1 MIIHK
6 YQWPPS
12 QRCQALQGFL
22 NEKTHKFDEYM
33 QTSNWQKW
41 INGFNYYCYFHPQH
55 KPPITFLKFVLNHHT
70 KIWHL
75 HKTTNIQPVG
85 KCCHESK
92 TNYEGNYHIP
102 KNINWIIMDIFVSTI
117 RNIIKTIS
125 VHNQAIKTCTQH
137 HSSTLVID
145 TTFIV
150 ACLFLLKLIIVVIIE
165 TKKQKL
171 DPKTPRLDY
180 KRRPKLPNQNEFKK
194 KLSRK
199 KLYTSNNSNC
209 MLNLV
214 SKSKQEK

>member
-1 MIIHK
+1 
-6 YQWPPS
+6 
-12 QRCQALQGFL
+12 
-22 NEKTHKFDEYM
+22 
-33 QTSNWQKW
+33 
-41 INGFNYYCYFHPQH
+41 
-55 KPPITFLKFVLNHHT
+55 
-70 KIWHL
+70 
-75 HKTTNIQPVG
+75 
-85 KCCHESK
+85 
-92 TNYEGNYHIP
+92 
-102 KNINWIIMDIFVSTI
+102 
-117 RNIIKTIS
+117 
-125 VHNQAIKTCTQH
+125 
-137 HSSTLVID
+137 VID